1 MIIVNIVNN
10 LNFLNSF
17 EKWSFIFIK
26 FYNFIPNFFRR
37 QVEKRLGFL
46 RIKIPKLTFC
56 RNTLYSYIILIF
68 SLYNAANCSSGEVK
82 DTQGSEKKNVISAF
96 QILSSAD
103 SGKDDSAARQLERAL
118 DSKPELFNDPELIQM
133 ASDLFLNKSPVN
145 NCEPS
150 IEEPNE
156 QTYVMNGFES
166 PLKIKLK
173 CSSEDNPVL
182 LQLTS
187 EKSVRF
193 KSKSSS
199 HDSTIKLKIDPK
211 NSSEFE
217 VSGLSMTQAENKIL
231 FSTYSRYK
239 PQVVEIL
246 KQYRVTSLKGET
258 KFTPLSYQ
266 LKSIPTAYSR
276 EYEQYVDR
284 MFKPKS
290 VLSLTSKN
298 MAVSIAPNGVFTMG
312 GEEKGTAFD
321 LLYGHPNNAYA
332 DSHGTSFTTIKVDD
346 ENYKFNELEDIIV
359 KSQSTNEV
367 VIEGKLSKRGIVV
380 QQVFT
385 KNSIREN
392 VFKLSYRVFNKSKA
406 DCTVGIRVLLDTW
419 AGDNDG
425 VPFAIPSVTGK
436 EKSIYEE
443 EMKFTSAIS
452 PIWETVDTQNRG
464 TIFIRNTMIGDGLN
478 PPDYLIFANWPTAY
492 NTTWEYEPDQGR
504 SITGDSAILAYWNP
518 RALKS
523 GGSYSIATEYSYV
536 KKENKLTLE
545 LLDSEKG
552 TALLSIDK
560 TNPSQDPLLLKY
572 TLEISSGKISSDNGT
587 NKLEFTVKEGEK
599 LTRVV
604 PILLQSFGDV
614 TVNIT
619 EVEGKKSNKHTFS
632 FTLTGKG
639 SSPGLWT
646 SNKVPV
652 SYVDEKS
659 GLKLKGVFIDS
670 ETKKE
675 IGNVSL
681 KESMIGNGKYSYTG
695 EIDIK
700 DYKGRGS
707 VVIEEIEET
716 PKMTFDELPAPPAM
730 GLSSSESYNLM
741 DDKFIL
747 TGKIV
752 NEFNGKYEIDLVK
765 GTKTTVNQLL
775 YVIDSNKRI
784 IGKVKIKE
792 INSDKAI
799 ASFQES
805 FMDIT
810 PGMDSGIRNQ

>member
-1 MIIVNIVNN
+1 MILYKILNN
-10 LNFLNSF
+10 LDFLHSL
-17 EKWSFIFIK
+17 EKWSFISITYTGVKTLFIK
-26 FYNFIPNFFRR
+26 LQDRNYKLIYSFIIFLFYI
-37 QVEKRLGFL
+37 
-46 RIKIPKLTFC
+46 
-56 RNTLYSYIILIF
+56 YST
-68 SLYNAANCSSGEVK
+68 ANCSSGEVK
-82 DTQGSEKKNVISAF
+82 DAQGSEKKNIISSF
-96 QILSSAD
+96 QILSSSD
-103 SGKDDSAARQLERAL
+103 SGKDDSAARQLEKAL
-118 DSKPELFNDPELIQM
+118 DSKPELFNDPELLQM

-145 NCEPS
+145 NCEPI

-156 QTYVMNGFES
+156 QTYVMNGYES
-166 PLKIKLK
+166 PLRIKLK
-173 CSSEDNPVL
+173 CTSEENPVL
-182 LQLTS
+182 LLLTS

-193 KSKSSS
+193 KTKSSS

-217 VSGLSMTQAENKIL
+217 VTGLSMTQAENKIL

-239 PQVVEIL
+239 PQVIEIL
-246 KQYRVTSLKGET
+246 KQYRVAFLKGET

-276 EYEQYVDR
+276 EYEQYGDR
-284 MFKPKS
+284 MFTPKS
-290 VLSLTSKN
+290 VLNLTSKN

-332 DSHGTSFTTIKVDD
+332 NSHGTSFTTIKVDD
-346 ENYKFNELEDIIV
+346 ENFKFNELEDIIV
-359 KSQSTNEV
+359 KSQSANEV

-380 QQVFT
+380 HQVFT
-385 KNSIREN
+385 KNSTREN
-392 VFKLSYRVFNKSKA
+392 VFKLSYRVFNKSKT
-406 DCTVGIRVLLDTW
+406 DCTVGIRILLDTW

-523 GGSYSIATEYSYV
+523 GGATSIATEYSFV

-560 TNPSQDPLLLKY
+560 VNPSQDSLTLKY
-572 TLEISSGKISSDNGT
+572 TLEISSGNGT
-587 NKLEFTVKEGEK
+587 NKLDFTVKEGEK

-604 PILLQSFGDV
+604 PIFLQSYGDV
-614 TVNIT
+614 TVTIT
-619 EVEGKKSNKHTFS
+619 ELEGKKSNKHTFS

-659 GLKLKGVFIDS
+659 GLKLKGIFVDS

-675 IGNVSL
+675 IGNISL
-681 KESMIGNGKYSYTG
+681 KETMIGKGKYSYTG

-700 DYKGRGS
+700 DYKGRGT
-707 VVIEEIEET
+707 VVIEEIEEN
-716 PKMTFDELPAPPAM
+716 PKMTFDELPTPPAM

-752 NEFNGKYEIDLVK
+752 NEFNGKFEIDLVR

-792 INSDKAI
+792 INADRAI
-799 ASFQES
+799 ASFQEA

-810 PGMDSGIRNQ
+810 PGMDSGMRNP